1 VGKWKYGITN
11 KANEEAGGGQG
22 VIKKSQLT
30 PEERA
35 ELDLRCPPPT
45 GKAAERPFVIRGTIE

>member
-1 VGKWKYGITN
+1 MGKWKYGITN

-22 VIKKSQLT
+22 AIKHSKLT
-30 PEERA
+30 PEELA
-35 ELDLRCPPPT
+35 ELELKLPRPT